1 VRWRAVHSAGVI
13 DGRDLG
19 QVMASCA
26 TTGTRMPVL
35 LALHIVMKVADALAY
50 VHEAGNLGVVHRD
63 VSPSNVRLSWQ
74 GEVKLIDFGIARAAA
89 QTGLTQM
96 GQRSGDRNT
105 WPRTPRRQGG
115 VARFRCLRL
124 GVVLWELLAGRPY
137 LSEGKMRLVTDY
149 NSDVSEDLALA

>member
-1 VRWRAVHSAGVI
+1 
-13 DGRDLG
+13 
-19 QVMASCA
+19 
-26 TTGTRMPVL
+26 MPVL

-96 GQRSGDRNT
+96 GQTVGRPKYMAPNSSK
-105 WPRTPRRQGG
+105 
-115 VARFRCLRL
+115 
-124 GVVLWELLAGRPY
+124 AGR
-137 LSEGKMRLVTDY
+137 RR
-149 NSDVSEDLALA
+149 ALPMSTP